1 MIHTFKGCSVNI
13 IMEEIQDN
21 DLNILNPV
29 KQLLKNSI
37 SNFSVDNE
45 SGYEDG
51 VSDVN
56 DTLNDSVENVEV
68 DASDITDVPKNLSQ
82 DKYHQEKLVL
92 QSLVKHTSTLT
103 IDSYNTRPPS
113 TLSFTSSTSSLPRRA
128 RSKIPIRTK
137 SLNTLPVQPAVNQMK
152 IRNSQSKERTKK
164 KRKVP
169 DKHVAKPLDIWE
181 IQQTLKRG
189 EFVEGVITVGGGFNG
204 VICTP
209 VTIDRGRLEWRY

>member
-1 MIHTFKGCSVNI
+1 
-13 IMEEIQDN
+13 MEEIQDN

-103 IDSYNTRPPS
+103 IDSYNTRYS
-113 TLSFTSSTSSLPRRA
+113 WFSKSS
-128 RSKIPIRTK
+128 
-137 SLNTLPVQPAVNQMK
+137 M
-152 IRNSQSKERTKK
+152 
-164 KRKVP
+164 
-169 DKHVAKPLDIWE
+169 
-181 IQQTLKRG
+181 
-189 EFVEGVITVGGGFNG
+189 EG
-204 VICTP
+204 
-209 VTIDRGRLEWRY
+209 

>member
-1 MIHTFKGCSVNI
+1 
-13 IMEEIQDN
+13 MEEIQDN

-68 DASDITDVPKNLSQ
+68 DSTVITDVPKTHSGDEN
-82 DKYHQEKLVL
+82 HEEKIVL

-103 IDSYNTRPPS
+103 IDSYNTR
-113 TLSFTSSTSSLPRRA
+113 
-128 RSKIPIRTK
+128 
-137 SLNTLPVQPAVNQMK
+137 
-152 IRNSQSKERTKK
+152 
-164 KRKVP
+164 
-169 DKHVAKPLDIWE
+169 
-181 IQQTLKRG
+181 
-189 EFVEGVITVGGGFNG
+189 
-204 VICTP
+204 
-209 VTIDRGRLEWRY
+209 